1 MREPVMRIFQDRRA
15 LYIATGALLTTF
27 VVTSGSL
34 LTFLLVTPEI
44 EKSKDR
50 NNLDVARN
58 VLLSLDSQ
66 LRELLYKGPNSSSI
80 FGLSFAKGEIRT
92 DPLTDVMSYSIKTR
106 VTYDPGST
114 STLEADINENTGVL
128 TLRSVLPLDLVTGN
142 TKIPAGSYVVRL
154 TFLREARFRIGDWE
168 LHKNTTIP
176 GTVNSSTDNYYQSQ
190 LSEYDFDL
198 DINRD
203 GDKNDIWMLY
213 LSDPDEDFVFD
224 TVAIHGG
231 NGEMITLLQEGDSI
245 RLNGVPFMVYRVRE
259 RYVVFRYAQIRM
271 EVR

>member
-1 MREPVMRIFQDRRA
+1 
-15 LYIATGALLTTF
+15 
-27 VVTSGSL
+27 
-34 LTFLLVTPEI
+34 
-44 EKSKDR
+44 
-50 NNLDVARN
+50 
-58 VLLSLDSQ
+58 
-66 LRELLYKGPNSSSI
+66 
-80 FGLSFAKGEIRT
+80 
-92 DPLTDVMSYSIKTR
+92 MSYSIKTR

-114 STLEADINENTGVL
+114 STLEADINENTEVL

-142 TKIPAGSYVVRL
+142 TKIPAGSYVVKL
-154 TFLREARFRIGDWE
+154 TFLREARFRVGDWE
-168 LHKNTTIP
+168 LYKNTTIP
-176 GTVNSSTDNYYQSQ
+176 DTVDSSTDNYYQSQ

-203 GDKNDIWMLY
+203 GDKHDIWMLY

-231 NGEMITLLQEGDSI
+231 NGEMIALLQEGDSI